1 MADLIDRAEE
11 LNIVQECD
19 GLYDAINAL
28 PTQGW
33 RVKPLVW
40 EDVEA
45 PCTRQ
50 KAAALGGHYSAV
62 EFDAGTDDA
71 HYAVNIDLG
80 GMAFVFILEP
90 DLEWGGRR
98 PKRFPTLDAA
108 KAAAQADYERRVLAA
123 LPTQGWRVKPLVWK
137 EHNDGNHRKG
147 EVFSTRSPVSF
158 APIAAHKKHDGWWL
172 NVDCKT
178 YPTLNTAKAAAQADY
193 EARILAALEPAEQPV
208 ATSEAGGVEG
218 LQTAGRDMLALHDGF
233 LSGAD
238 VDRPAANRLHL
249 AASFGAQAFAV
260 CPIPD
265 ARPAA
270 MIRAIALALIDP
282 MHSDLDYLRRVN
294 MARPVEAPM
303 MTDLMVDPE
312 NIDDFLAANPLPPTH
327 VGDSE
332 QPETAI
338 NAAPVDVLVKAA
350 EPFAYE
356 IDAPAMEDDRSI
368 TVRVTIGDHRRLRAA
383 LAALEPAEQ
392 PVATSEAGGVEVD
405 WGADVGR
412 EVLPSPVDAGGVDPS
427 VLAELPEVRALI
439 RQSVDKAVRIV
450 MDEVG
455 YEEDDLCEKCRDSLA
470 AIREGR
476 NG

>member
-1 MADLIDRAEE
+1 MADDDLIRRGDVLAEVGVW
-11 LNIVQECD
+11 LNEKY
-19 GLYDAINAL
+19 GLHSHVGQPIANLRHAI
-28 PTQGW
+28 
-33 RVKPLVW
+33 
-40 EDVEA
+40 
-45 PCTRQ
+45 
-50 KAAALGGHYSAV
+50 
-62 EFDAGTDDA
+62 
-71 HYAVNIDLG
+71 
-80 GMAFVFILEP
+80 
-90 DLEWGGRR
+90 
-98 PKRFPTLDAA
+98 
-108 KAAAQADYERRVLAA
+108 AA
-123 LPTQGWRVKPLVWK
+123 LPPAPDAVEAIREMTETDHANIIAHLSPELTPTGPLPNRNSLMMEVVRLRNQVKALV
-137 EHNDGNHRKG
+137 D
-147 EVFSTRSPVSF
+147 
-158 APIAAHKKHDGWWL
+158 
-172 NVDCKT
+172 
-178 YPTLNTAKAAAQADY
+178 AD
-193 EARILAALEPAEQPV
+193 
-208 ATSEAGGVEG
+208 AGGVEG

-350 EPFAYE
+350 EAFRQIVPKAMQALMQQGRDGLLLADEIHKADDKLRAALAALEPAEAGGVEAGPCEKSVYDRTGLPPVTVAPAPVDALVKAAEPFAYE

-383 LAALEPAEQ
+383 LAA
-392 PVATSEAGGVEVD
+392 
-405 WGADVGR
+405 
-412 EVLPSPVDAGGVDPS
+412 
-427 VLAELPEVRALI
+427 
-439 RQSVDKAVRIV
+439 
-450 MDEVG
+450 
-455 YEEDDLCEKCRDSLA
+455 
-470 AIREGR
+470 IREGR